1 MTDQLFSLVGVRYEV
16 ALGALENIIAYG
28 HAEIFGIEYEKA
40 APDEAVIAAAREAQR
55 DLRAIREKLDP
66 DDSDAIERVIA
77 QYGPQSR
84 ALYQ

>member
-1 MTDQLFSLVGVRYEV
+1 MTDQLFSLTAVDYEV
-16 ALGALENIIAYG
+16 ALDILGNIVAH
-28 HAEIFGIEYEKA
+28 HAEVIGIEYGKA
-40 APDEAVIAAAREAQR
+40 VPDEAVIAAAQEAQR

>member
-1 MTDQLFSLVGVRYEV
+1 MTDQLFSPVGVRYEV
-16 ALGALENIIAYG
+16 ALDILGNIIAY

-40 APDEAVIAAAREAQR
+40 VPDEAVIAAAREAQR

>member
-16 ALGALENIIAYG
+16 ALGALENIIAY